1 MPTAKVV
8 KKPRKKR
15 RNSTPRDLVPGFA
28 ALVKQKRTELG
39 WTQRELSERSG
50 ISPMCI
56 SDLEAEH
63 RSPSLRVAKAV
74 AKALSLNVRLAE
86 PTEVQYQRTT

>member
-1 MPTAKVV
+1 MPTVKVL

-15 RNSTPRDLVPGFA
+15 RNTTPRDLVPGFA
-28 ALVKQKRTELG
+28 SLVKQKRTEFG
-39 WTQRELSERSG
+39 WTQKELSERSG

-63 RSPSLRVAKAV
+63 RSPSLRVATAV
-74 AKALSLNVRLAE
+74 ARALALNVRLAA
-86 PTEVQYQRTT
+86 PTEVQYQRA